1 MASLEYPCVPSSGM
15 GSRAGGQ
22 IKLVGFSVQMFAE
35 RVLPGTNPLPSL
47 IHSFLLSKTNHLAG
61 VVWRLKVSWLCEDTS
76 QKRETCNHWEAN
88 PEIFQTWNSHLP
100 KKKKKSVWWLPHCHK
115 SLTETTAWRVK
126 SRRNQMN
133 NWKRMK
139 KFQFKGRCRWKE
151 SKTGSFRLW
160 DGRVSRGHRP
170 PQCPWSWDR
179 RQVARL
185 WLQNALCQVA

>member
-1 MASLEYPCVPSSGM
+1 MKTLHRREKHV
-15 GSRAGGQ
+15 
-22 IKLVGFSVQMFAE
+22 ITE
-35 RVLPGTNPLPSL
+35 RL
-47 IHSFLLSKTNHLAG
+47 ILKYSKP
-61 VVWRLKVSWLCEDTS
+61 
-76 QKRETCNHWEAN
+76 ETLIC
-88 PEIFQTWNSHLP
+88 Q

-160 DGRVSRGHRP
+160 DGRASRGHRP

-185 WLQNALCQVA
+185 WLPNTLCQVAQETEFDLTGLGTFSSMTRTNIYSVVPNPILRPRAWYFTRIDCHTS